1 MSPQDL
7 AAAIIAGLNAGGE
20 QFLEGTL
27 AAVLPIIWIVIL
39 GLHLGRPYILDMID
53 RFTLRLGADL
63 LWLVYVGLRDL
74 LIVSGVV
81 MSFMFFFPDV
91 VVTDA
96 LPLTGGLAAA
106 CLFGVLLIKLMG
118 DPDHD
123 LTAYRW
129 VTALWPGRAVYFVPY
144 LLGVQASQVVA
155 DQFTT
160 ISNFLVTNTNPIW
173 AVGLAYVS
181 VALLAIMGA
190 IAVVYALRTGGRPEV
205 SAEPPRRR
213 HSRERS
219 HSKRSGNDSGSSSG
233 HERSG
238 ASR

>member
-7 AAAIIAGLNAGGE
+7 AGAIVSGINSGGE

-27 AAVLPIIWIVIL
+27 AAMLPVIWLALL

-63 LWLVYVGLRDL
+63 LWLIYVALRDL

-91 VVTDA
+91 VITDN

-106 CLFGVLLIKLMG
+106 ALFAVLLVKLMA

-123 LTAYRW
+123 PRAFRL
-129 VTALWPGRAVYFVPY
+129 VTFLLAGGALFYFVPY
-144 LLGVQASQVVA
+144 VLGVQGNLVVGPEL
-155 DQFTT
+155 
-160 ISNFLVTNTNPIW
+160 SNVSSWLVTSTNPFW

-181 VALLAIMGA
+181 IGLLAVMGA
-190 IAVVYALRTGGRPEV
+190 IAAGYTLITGGRPEPTTETAESV
-205 SAEPPRRR
+205 S
-213 HSRERS
+213 
-219 HSKRSGNDSGSSSG
+219 
-233 HERSG
+233 
-238 ASR
+238 

>member
-7 AAAIIAGLNAGGE
+7 ANAIVSGINAGGE

-27 AAVLPIIWIVIL
+27 AAALPVIWLALL

-63 LWLVYVGLRDL
+63 LWLVYVALRDF

-91 VVTDA
+91 VISDQ
-96 LPLTGGLAAA
+96 LPLTGGLAAVV
-106 CLFGVLLIKLMG
+106 LFAVLLIKLMG

-123 LTAYRW
+123 PRTFRI
-129 VTALWPGRAVYFVPY
+129 VTY
-144 LLGVQASQVVA
+144 LLGFGALLYFIPYIFGVQAAGVVTGSFA
-155 DQFTT
+155 DV
-160 ISNFLVTNTNPIW
+160 SNFLVTSTNPNW

-190 IAVVYALRTGGRPEV
+190 VAVAYTLRTGGRADV
-205 SAEPPRRR
+205 AETQDVAPTTP
-213 HSRERS
+213 S
-219 HSKRSGNDSGSSSG
+219 
-233 HERSG
+233 
-238 ASR
+238 

>member
-7 AAAIIAGLNAGGE
+7 TNGIVTGISAGGE

-27 AAVLPIIWIVIL
+27 AAVLPIFWLLIL

-63 LWLVYVGLRDL
+63 LWLVYVALRDL

-91 VVTDA
+91 VVTDQ
-96 LPLTGGLAAA
+96 LPLTGGLAAVA
-106 CLFGVLLIKLMG
+106 LFAVLVIKLIG

-123 LTAYRW
+123 LRAYSA
-129 VTALWPGRAVYFVPY
+129 TTFLLGLGALFYFVPY
-144 LLGVQASQVVA
+144 LLGVQGSSAVA
-155 DQFTT
+155 GPLTGV
-160 ISNFLVTNTNPIW
+160 SSFLVTSSNPVW

-181 VALLAIMGA
+181 IALLALLGA
-190 IAVVYALRTGGRPEV
+190 VAAGYTLITGGR
-205 SAEPPRRR
+205 AEMPAATPAA
-213 HSRERS
+213 E
-219 HSKRSGNDSGSSSG
+219 
-233 HERSG
+233 
-238 ASR
+238 

>member
-7 AAAIIAGLNAGGE
+7 ATAIVNGINDGGE

-27 AAVLPIIWIVIL
+27 AAGLPVIWLALL

-63 LWLVYVGLRDL
+63 LWLIYVALRDF

-91 VVTDA
+91 VTGFP

-106 CLFGVLLIKLMG
+106 TLFGVLVIKLTS

-123 LTAYRW
+123 PRAFRV
-129 VTALWPGRAVYFVPY
+129 VTWLLGLGALLYFVPY
-144 LLGVQASQVVA
+144 IFGVQASGVVTGAFA
-155 DQFTT
+155 D
-160 ISNFLVTNTNPIW
+160 ISDFLVTSSNPNW
-173 AVGLAYVS
+173 AVGVAYAS

-190 IAVVYALRTGGRPEV
+190 IAVAYTLRTGGRADTAETPESV
-205 SAEPPRRR
+205 SPTPQ
-213 HSRERS
+213 
-219 HSKRSGNDSGSSSG
+219 
-233 HERSG
+233 
-238 ASR
+238 

>member
-1 MSPQDL
+1 MTPDQL
-7 AAAIIAGLNAGGE
+7 AQAIISGINDGGE

-27 AAVLPIIWIVIL
+27 AAALPVIWLALL

-63 LWLVYVGLRDL
+63 LWLVYVALRDL

-91 VVTDA
+91 VTGNN

-106 CLFGVLLIKLMG
+106 ALFGVLLIKLIG

-123 LTAYRW
+123 PRAFSL
-129 VTALWPGRAVYFVPY
+129 VTWLLGLGAALYFIPY
-144 LLGVQASQVVA
+144 IFGVQAAGVVTGTFA
-155 DQFTT
+155 D
-160 ISNFLVTNTNPIW
+160 ISNFLVSSSNPNW
-173 AVGLAYVS
+173 AAALAYVS

-190 IAVVYALRTGGRPEV
+190 IAVGYTLRTGGR
-205 SAEPPRRR
+205 AELDEAQQPAP
-213 HSRERS
+213 STQ
-219 HSKRSGNDSGSSSG
+219 G
-233 HERSG
+233 
-238 ASR
+238 